1 MLMFYDNLK
10 DVRLELEKDSKW
22 QGMKDIPT

>member
-1 MLMFYDNLK
+1 MLMIHDNLK
-10 DVRLELEKDSKW
+10 DMRLETEEGTKW